1 MRPTFCKSLKTHIET
16 MSLFRLSTI
25 FMKTNELEHSLH
37 DIDEK
42 KGVNQKAVTKAQ
54 SDAESPGQTI

>member
-1 MRPTFCKSLKTHIET
+1 MPV
-16 MSLFRLSTI
+16 FRLSTI
-25 FMKTNELEHSLH
+25 FMKINELELSLH